1 MSKIDQ
7 IREIIKEEIIKYFEK
22 HPYSLE
28 EELIMENEIWLG
40 ELLDPNNTYSYSGD
54 KGFYKYKDMSNV
66 EFFVRLTYQPENDP
80 YFGLKTG
87 WFDEKGEAK
96 YDPSTGPTVHKDST
110 AKDWDKR
117 SNTVA
122 KIYKDEL
129 LPFFE
134 KQTQTDKI
142 IIKPISDSR
151 TKFTERLIKKFTP
164 TDKFNIKY
172 GSPTI
177 ITKKK

>member
-1 MSKIDQ
+1 MDKIDQ
-7 IREIIKEEIIKYFEK
+7 IREIIKEEIRNYFEK
-22 HPYSLE
+22 HSYSLE
-28 EELIMENEIWLG
+28 DELIMENEIWLG
-40 ELLDPNNTYSYSGD
+40 ELLDPNNAYPYEGS
-54 KGFYKYKDMSNV
+54 KGYFKYKDMSDV
-66 EFFVRLTYQPENDP
+66 GFFVRLTYQPESDP
-80 YFGLKTG
+80 YFELKTG
-87 WFDEKGEAK
+87 WFNEKGEAK
-96 YDPSTGPTVHKDST
+96 YDPSTGPTVNKNST

-122 KIYKDEL
+122 KIYRDEL

-134 KQTQTDKI
+134 KQNLTNKI

-164 TDKFNIKY
+164 TGKFDIKY

-177 ITKKK
+177 IIKK